1 MPLEIQHDLHTHTYL
16 SVCCREKEA
25 QRPARMIR
33 LAERMGLHTFG
44 FSDHVWMH
52 PTIPPSDFYASQG
65 VTQITRLRE
74 DLASVDTPL
83 RILVGCEADMVA
95 PGRFGITP
103 DFAASLDYVLLAC
116 SHFHMR
122 EFVAQ
127 PDSADPPDVARH
139 LLAFFRSAVSSR
151 LATVIPHPFIPLGFQ
166 ENYEA
171 ILACIPDEAFIDAF
185 GLAAEQGVGIE
196 IHPGHLDR
204 APLQAAPDG
213 PAGRMTSASVRMLAL
228 AKQAG
233 CRFTFGTDAHAPAT
247 QRRLPELAQLAEA
260 AGIGADNLLVD
271 LIGVEVEGAELLT
284 PT

>member
-1 MPLEIQHDLHTHTYL
+1 MPMRIQHDLHTHTYL

-25 QRPARMIR
+25 QRPALMIR
-33 LAERMGLHTFG
+33 LAEQMGLHTFG
-44 FSDHVWMH
+44 FSDHLWMH
-52 PTIPPSDFYASQG
+52 PAIPPSDFYASQG
-65 VTQITRLRE
+65 VTQIARLRD
-74 DLASVDTPL
+74 DLASIDTPL

-103 DFAASLDYVLLAC
+103 EFAASLDYVLLAC

-127 PDSADPPDVARH
+127 PDSAAPADVARH
-139 LLAFFRSAVSSR
+139 VLAFFRSAVDSR
-151 LATVIPHPFIPLGFQ
+151 LATVIPHPFIPYGFK
-166 ENYEA
+166 ENYRE
-171 ILACIPDEAFIDAF
+171 ILACIPDAAFIDAF

-196 IHPGHLDR
+196 IHPGHLDP

-213 PAGRMTSASVRMLAL
+213 SAGGMTSPSVRMLAL

-233 CRFTFGTDAHAPAT
+233 CRFTFGTDAHGPAA

-260 AGIGADNLLVD
+260 AGIGADDLLVD
-271 LIGVEVEGAELLT
+271 LIGAGDAGAMRLAT
-284 PT
+284 A